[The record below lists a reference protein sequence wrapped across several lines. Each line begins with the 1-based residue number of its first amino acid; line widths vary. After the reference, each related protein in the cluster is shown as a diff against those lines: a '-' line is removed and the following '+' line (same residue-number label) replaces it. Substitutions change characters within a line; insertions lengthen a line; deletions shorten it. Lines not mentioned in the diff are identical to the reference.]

1 MRMIKRVLPGL
12 RRSEAPATHRMHREV
27 RRSSCFASLRLGAN
41 VLLFFRRART
51 TVTDIVA

>member
-1 MRMIKRVLPGL
+1 MIKRVLPGL